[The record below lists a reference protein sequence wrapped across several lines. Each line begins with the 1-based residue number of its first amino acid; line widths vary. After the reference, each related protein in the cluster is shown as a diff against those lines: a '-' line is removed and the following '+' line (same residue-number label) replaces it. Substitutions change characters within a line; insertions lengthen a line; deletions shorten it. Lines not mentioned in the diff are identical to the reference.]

1 MSGPLTGLK
10 VVEMVGI
17 GPCPF
22 AAMMLADMGADVI
35 RIERPP
41 VPGAPI
47 PYPLL
52 GTRYDVLARGRRS
65 LALDMK
71 NPLARE
77 LTLDLVSRSSVL
89 LEGFRPGV
97 MERLG
102 LGPEPCLARHPGL
115 VYTRVTGWGQSGP
128 LARAAGHDLNYI
140 ALSGLLPSM
149 GRPDSL
155 PAPPLNLVGD
165 FGAGGMM
172 AAFGAVCGVLHAREK
187 GQGQVVDS
195 AMLDGTNLLGA
206 MVYGFHAMGQWSS
219 QRGRN
224 WIDGGAPYYDTYE
237 CADGKLIAIG
247 PIEPQFQALLLQLCD
262 ITDAGFE
269 KMHDIDQWP
278 VLKARMADVFKGRTR
293 SDWCALLE
301 GTDACFSPVLD
312 LDEAP
317 AHPQNIA
324 RGNFVTVAGVLQPAP
339 APRFQKTPAGISRE
353 PASAGQHG
361 SDVLRD
367 WGIDEVRIERLINEG
382 VIRGRSGAETS
393 CDE

>member
-1 MSGPLTGLK
+1 MNGPLAGMK
-10 VVEMVGI
+10 VVEFVGI

-22 AAMMLADMGADVI
+22 AAMMLADMGADVV

-41 VPGAPI
+41 VPGAAN
-47 PYPLL
+47 PYSIL
-52 GTRYDVLARGRRS
+52 GTHYDVMARSRRS
-65 LALDMK
+65 LALDLK
-71 NPLARE
+71 DPLARE
-77 LTLDLVSRSSVL
+77 LALDLIARADAL

-97 MERLG
+97 MEKLG
-102 LGPEPCLARHPGL
+102 LGPDVCLARNPRL

-128 LARAAGHDLNYI
+128 LAHAAGHDLNYI

-149 GRPDSL
+149 GRPGS
-155 PAPPLNLVGD
+155 PPPPPLNLIGD

-172 AAFGAVCGVLHAREK
+172 SAFGVVCGVLNARAT

-206 MVYGFHAMGQWSS
+206 MVHGFHAMGRWSG

-247 PIEPQFQALLLQLCD
+247 PIEPQFYALLLKLCG
-262 ITDAGFE
+262 ITDPQLLQVQ
-269 KMHDIDQWP
+269 DIDQWP
-278 VLKARMADVFKGRTR
+278 QLKTRMAGVFRSRTR
-293 SDWCALLE
+293 AQWCELLE

-317 AHPQNIA
+317 THPQNRDRA
-324 RGNFVTVAGVLQPAP
+324 NFVTIGGVTQPAP
-339 APRFQKTPAGISRE
+339 APRFERTPGRISRE
-353 PASAGQHG
+353 PPRPGEHGQEVVREWGLDASRFQRLVETGAHRAGA
-361 SDVLRD
+361 
-367 WGIDEVRIERLINEG
+367 
-382 VIRGRSGAETS
+382 AEN
-393 CDE
+393 